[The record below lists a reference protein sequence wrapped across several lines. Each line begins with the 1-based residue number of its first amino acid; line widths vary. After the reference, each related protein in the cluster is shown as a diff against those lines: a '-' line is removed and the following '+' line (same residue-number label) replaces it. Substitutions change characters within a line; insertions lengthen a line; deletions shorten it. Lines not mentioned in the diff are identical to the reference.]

1 MEKRRVTVFGGT
13 GFLGRRVVR
22 HLLEHG
28 FAVRIAV
35 RRPERAAATFG
46 QPPSLE
52 AVEADAGDDR
62 AVAGALAGAWAAV
75 NCISL
80 YVERG
85 DRTFDAIHVRA
96 AARIAGAARTK
107 GVTRLVH
114 VSGIGADAQARSAYV
129 RSRGQ
134 GEQAVRQAFAD
145 AVIVRP
151 SVMFGPED
159 AFLTSLAGML
169 RVSPVFPLFGTGRIV
184 LQPVHVADMAEAIA
198 VILDRAH
205 PEPVYELGGPRVI
218 AYKALLEEIAAH
230 LGKRRLLVPVPFAVW
245 QALALAAGLLPNPPL
260 TEGQV
265 ALMRRDNVA
274 AAGMPGLAALEIAP
288 RDLAAVLGRA

>member
-1 MEKRRVTVFGGT
+1 GNTGRKNAMDRRRVTVFGGT

-28 FAVRIAV
+28 LAVRIAV
-35 RRPERAAATFG
+35 RRPERAAAIFG
-46 QPPSLE
+46 ESPSLE

-85 DRTFDAIHVRA
+85 NRTFDAVHVGA
-96 AARIAGAARTK
+96 AARIAGAARAE
-107 GVTRLVH
+107 GVARLVH

-129 RSRGQ
+129 RSRGK
-134 GEQAVRQAFAD
+134 GEQAVRQAFSD

-151 SVMFGPED
+151 SVMFGTDD

-169 RVSPVFPLFGTGRIV
+169 RVSPVFPLFGSGRIL
-184 LQPVHVADMAEAIA
+184 LQPVHVAD
-198 VILDRAH
+198 
-205 PEPVYELGGPRVI
+205 
-218 AYKALLEEIAAH
+218 
-230 LGKRRLLVPVPFAVW
+230 
-245 QALALAAGLLPNPPL
+245 
-260 TEGQV
+260 
-265 ALMRRDNVA
+265 
-274 AAGMPGLAALEIAP
+274 
-288 RDLAAVLGRA
+288 